1 METECTAG
9 TLPFQAVARRT
20 VQARFDGGALTSDGG
35 AVLLREV
42 DRATGILAQFA
53 ACFRDAREPARIT
66 HLVEALQQS
75 ERLHAVMGLEDRVA
89 FGFELRAEQL
99 QVGGMVV
106 NDEEVPGAFR
116 SPANVVSA
124 DSTTV
129 ALIGRIQHLPNLS
142 E

>member
-1 METECTAG
+1 M
-9 TLPFQAVARRT
+9 
-20 VQARFDGGALTSDGG
+20 
-35 AVLLREV
+35 LLREV

-66 HLVEALQQS
+66 HPVEALQQS

-89 FGFELRAEQL
+89 FGLQLGAEQL
-99 QVGGMVV
+99 QAGEIVV

-142 E
+142 EQRRRGERLVEKGRLRLQHPVSQDGVARVA